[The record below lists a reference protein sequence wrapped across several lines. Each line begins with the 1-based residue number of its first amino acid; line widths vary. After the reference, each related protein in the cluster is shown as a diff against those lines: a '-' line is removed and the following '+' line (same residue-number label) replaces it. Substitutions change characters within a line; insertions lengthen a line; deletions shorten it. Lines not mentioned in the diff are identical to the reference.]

1 MNVQEL
7 MGRVIDELYAGLT
20 GGSAELPLPK
30 GTKVNWVLPGIPL
43 HESFFNF
50 AIAGPYAGPSP
61 ATLDDFKAL
70 VEALAGGQ
78 DGGAARPIAEVIDDA
93 KRMYQQH
100 LLGSWEQWS
109 RLVDFIPLMNPDE
122 QEMSWSSQSN
132 QGSQGHRGIVYGQ
145 AGQTLSQVYQDT
157 LERSLVADEPLTPE
171 QEKILERMRALL
183 QTSVEKTDFLTGE
196 KRTEIVDSPALTL
209 YNGKKLAYENAVID
223 YASRLARANSGTS
236 ADLIE
241 WQRSGGIFRQRALQ
255 ALRDWQA
262 NGNKEAIET
271 AQSTIAHI
279 TGGSMVQWKQNLLDA
294 VTEVEENT
302 QGAFG
307 YSFFPATVLPGAF
320 ARSDGWTKYN
330 QRNTTQHIT
339 TSSSSQA
346 GGGGVALHLGI
357 FSVGGAGGASRRE
370 EEFQFQRQDFG
381 IEFEYT
387 QAEISRPGFSPNYYL
402 SRGWKPR
409 DSFIADYGPAVNATP
424 DKNPEGAFLHSTG
437 SENPEGVFVGYPT
450 KALFV
455 RNLRIY
461 SSELAQ
467 FIRSKES
474 EIQGGATFAIGPF
487 GFGGRYAQTNR
498 ESESNYESDEAGI
511 TINGMQLVAF
521 VSALF
526 PATSN
531 PNPDVENWI

>member
-20 GGSAELPLPK
+20 GGSADLPLPK
-30 GTKVNWVLPGIPL
+30 GTKINWVLPGIPL
-43 HESFFNF
+43 HESFFDF

-61 ATLDDFKAL
+61 ATLDDFEAL
-70 VEALAGGQ
+70 VKAIEGDQ
-78 DGGAARPIAEVIDDA
+78 DGGAAMDRAQVIEEA
-93 KRMYQQH
+93 KRMYQQY

-109 RLVDFIPLMNPDE
+109 RLADFIPLMNPDE
-122 QEMSWSSQSN
+122 REMSWSSQSN
-132 QGSQGHRGIVYGQ
+132 QGSQGHKGIVYGQ
-145 AGQTLSQVYQDT
+145 AGQTLSQVYKDT

-171 QEKILERMRALL
+171 QEKIIERMRALL

-209 YNGKKLAYENAVID
+209 YNAKRLAYENAVID
-223 YASRLARANSGTS
+223 YASRLARANSGTA

-241 WQRSGGIFRQRALQ
+241 WNRSGGIFKQRALQ
-255 ALRDWQA
+255 TLRDWQA

-279 TGGSMVQWKQNLLDA
+279 TGGSMVQWKQNLLDG

-307 YSFFPATVLPGAF
+307 YPFFPATVLPGAF

-330 QRNTTQHIT
+330 QRNMTQNIT
-339 TSSSSQA
+339 TSSSSQS
-346 GGGGVALHLGI
+346 GEGTVGFSLGI
-357 FSVGGAGGASRRE
+357 FSIGGGGGASRRE
-370 EEFQFQRQDFG
+370 EEFDFQRQDFG

-387 QAEISRPGFSPNYYL
+387 QAEISRPSFNPNFFL

-409 DSFIADYGPAVNATP
+409 DSFIADYGPKVNATP

-437 SENPEGVFVGYPT
+437 DENPEGVFLGYPT

-455 RNLRIY
+455 RDLRIY

-467 FIRSKES
+467 FIRSKQS
-474 EIQGGATFAIGPF
+474 DINGGAVVAIGPF
-487 GFGGRYAQTNR
+487 CIGGRYAQSNH
-498 ESESNYESDEAGI
+498 ESESNYETDEAGI
-511 TINGMQLVAF
+511 TINGIQLVAF
-521 VSALF
+521 
-526 PATSN
+526 
-531 PNPDVENWI
+531 IG